1 MQASQW
7 LEVMLLGIVSG
18 AAGQLA
24 RSIAGI
30 VKLNQ
35 SRIDPNT
42 PTETFQAGALV
53 ISIIIGATAGLVA
66 ALAMFGDPG
75 ADAEKGIKITTQSI
89 LGLMAAGYAG
99 ADFIQAFAGKYLGS
113 NTPAPATVA
122 PDELKKQVQDILA
135 SQKNNDGSLG

>member
-1 MQASQW
+1 MNASQW

-35 SRIDPNT
+35 SRIDPDR
-42 PTETFQAGALV
+42 PTETFQINTLV
-53 ISIIIGATAGLVA
+53 MSIIIGATAGLIA
-66 ALAMFGDPG
+66 ALAMFGDAS
-75 ADAEKGIKITTQSI
+75 ADPEKSKITTQSI

-99 ADFIQAFAGKYLGS
+99 ADFIQAFAGKYLGGS
-113 NTPAPATVA
+113 APAPSAVNA
-122 PDELKKQVQDILA
+122 DELKKQVQEMLA
-135 SQKNNDGSLG
+135 GQKNTDGSLG